1 MAILIQPDGSN
12 DEVVPEDG
20 QRFTLPELQA
30 HVGGYIEN
38 VRLPAETKAN
48 GYTIRIMYVNE
59 DGRMQNLEHNLNAS
73 MIADRH
79 IVGNALVLFQ
89 GEQEEEEDEE

>member
-38 VRLPAETKAN
+38 VRLPAETKVN
-48 GYTIRIMYVNE
+48 GYPIQTMYVNE
-59 DGRMQNLEHNLNAS
+59 EGRWENLEHNLNAS

-89 GEQEEEEDEE
+89 GEQEEEDEE

>member
-38 VRLPAETKAN
+38 VRLPAETKVN
-48 GYTIRIMYVNE
+48 GYTIQIMYVNE
-59 DGRMQNLEHNLNAS
+59 EGLLQNLEHNLNAS
-73 MIADRH
+73 TIAGKH

-89 GEQEEEEDEE
+89 GEQEEEDEE

>member
-20 QRFTLPELQA
+20 QRFTLQELQA

-73 MIADRH
+73 TIAGQD

-89 GEQEEEEDEE
+89 GEQEEEDEE

>member
-20 QRFTLPELQA
+20 QRFRLQELKA
-30 HVGGYIEN
+30 HVGGWIEE
-38 VRLPAETKAN
+38 VRLPAETKVN
-48 GYTIRIMYVNE
+48 GYTIQTMYVNE

-73 MIADRH
+73 VIAGQD
-79 IVGNALVLFQ
+79 IVGNALVLFE
-89 GEQEEEEDEE
+89 GEQEDEEDE

>member
-20 QRFTLPELQA
+20 QRFRLDELQA

-38 VRLPAETKAN
+38 VRLPAETKVN
-48 GYTIRIMYVNE
+48 GYTIKTMYVNE
-59 DGRMQNLEHNLNAS
+59 EGRLEHLEHNLNAS

-79 IVGNALVLFQ
+79 LVGNALVLFQ
-89 GEQEEEEDEE
+89 GEQEEEDDE

>member
-20 QRFTLPELQA
+20 QRFRLDELQA
-30 HVGGYIEN
+30 HGGGYIEN
-38 VRLPAETKAN
+38 VRLPAETKVN
-48 GYTIRIMYVNE
+48 GYTIKTMYVNE
-59 DGRMQNLEHNLNAS
+59 EGRLENLEHNLNAS

-79 IVGNALVLFQ
+79 LVGNALVLFQ
-89 GEQEEEEDEE
+89 GEQEEEDDE

>member
-1 MAILIQPDGSN
+1 MALRIEPDGSMV
-12 DEVVPEDG
+12 DVFPEDG
-20 QRFTLPELQA
+20 QRFTLQELQA

-73 MIADRH
+73 MIVGKH
-79 IVGNALVLFQ
+79 IVGNALALFQ
-89 GEQEEEEDEE
+89 GEEEDE

>member
-1 MAILIQPDGSN
+1 MAILIQPAGSN

-20 QRFTLPELQA
+20 QRFTLQELQA

-38 VRLPAETKAN
+38 VRLPAETKTN
-48 GYTIRIMYVNE
+48 GYPIQTMYVNE
-59 DGRMQNLEHNLNAS
+59 EGLLLGLEHNLNAS

-79 IVGNALVLFQ
+79 LVGNALVLFQ
-89 GEQEEEEDEE
+89 GEQEEEDEE

>member
-20 QRFTLPELQA
+20 QRFRLDELQA

-38 VRLPAETKAN
+38 VRLPAETKVN
-48 GYTIRIMYVNE
+48 GYTIKTMYVNE
-59 DGRMQNLEHNLNAS
+59 EGRLENLEHNLNAS

-79 IVGNALVLFQ
+79 LVGNALVLFQ
-89 GEQEEEEDEE
+89 GEQEEEDDE

>member
-20 QRFTLPELQA
+20 QRFTLQELQA

-48 GYTIRIMYVNE
+48 AQGIYPT
-59 DGRMQNLEHNLNAS
+59 GR
-73 MIADRH
+73 
-79 IVGNALVLFQ
+79 VGQ
-89 GEQEEEEDEE
+89 